1 MYFLN
6 ERDRRQLKANLW
18 RSKTALSRNKGK
30 IRAYFISPVI
40 FFAILLFMNF
50 TIFVSQVETVEPYGN
65 NTITVTNSETPAT
78 SSWSQDPTL

>member
-1 MYFLN
+1 MCFLN

-18 RSKTALSRNKGK
+18 RSKTALSRNKAK

-40 FFAILLFMNF
+40 FFLILLFMNF
-50 TIFVSQVETVEPYGN
+50 TIFVSQVETVEPFGN